1 MEAAP
6 SPTYT
11 PKGPPPDRPAD
22 EYPLYH
28 EDGSVTVL
36 VYYMGAPSYTQYV
49 PPLTAEERA
58 KAAEIQAFFA
68 KYRPTDG
75 TLTTDEL
82 FAERRAEA
90 LNE

>member
-6 SPTYT
+6 SPTYR

-36 VYYMGAPSYTQYV
+36 VYYMGAPSYTQRV
-49 PPLTAEERA
+49 PPLTPRERA
-58 KAAEIQAFFA
+58 RLLEIQAAFA
-68 KYRPTDG
+68 PYRPTDG
-75 TLTTDEL
+75 TLVTDEL

-90 LNE
+90 LSE